1 MFENRKAQNPA
12 AREVLAIL
20 EAGEYETADGERIS
34 VEAELAASDSKT
46 RLFEPDELE
55 RLRNGSK
62 TRGDAEGR
70 IEVVAETTQQA
81 ARRLAAKGSL
91 VLLNFASARNPGGG
105 FLGGAKA
112 QEEELCRCSGLY
124 GALITQ
130 HEYYVVNRRQ
140 KSLLYTD
147 YLIYSPEVPFFRVSG
162 KAPFERPFFPS
173 VITAPAP
180 NAGALLNR
188 QRDSMSQ
195 IRATFD
201 RRWANVLAAAEDN
214 DQRVLRN
221 RPIHPRLS

>member
-1 MFENRKAQNPA
+1 MFENRKAKNPA

-46 RLFEPDELE
+46 RLYEPDELE

-62 TRGDAEGR
+62 TRGDGEGR

-81 ARRLAAKGSL
+81 ARRLSAKGPL

-124 GALITQ
+124 GTLITQ
-130 HEYYVVNRRQ
+130 HEYYVVNRRR

-162 KAPFERPFFPS
+162 KAPFERPFFSS